1 MRLLSLLLALGV
13 VAPLP
18 SQSPQDLVDRAVAA
32 FEGGRGTE
40 ALEAFDALVKLIPA
54 VKPELWQRGI
64 ILFDLGRYKE
74 CAAQFADFRTL
85 ATDDVENTAWH
96 YFCTAKAEGP
106 LAARLA
112 VFRTGPD
119 PRVMRPEVYAMLM
132 GQLTPDQV
140 IERAGSIPI
149 AQFYAH
155 LYVGLYLESHGD
167 VKAALTHLTAAAGE
181 QYREYGGFMNITA
194 RVHRE
199 TLAKAVGR

>member
-1 MRLLSLLLALGV
+1 MVLLSLV
-13 VAPLP
+13 VASFLAVPVLA
-18 SQSPQDLVDRAVAA
+18 QSPQDYVDRAVAA
-32 FEGGRGTE
+32 FEAGRGTD
-40 ALEAFDALVKLIPA
+40 ALAAFDALVKLVPA

-85 ATDDVENTAWH
+85 VTDDVENTAWH

-112 VFRTGPD
+112 IFKTGRD

-132 GQLTPDQV
+132 GQLTPEQV
-140 IERAGSIPI
+140 IERAGSVPI

-155 LYVGLYLESHGD
+155 LYVGLYLEAQGD
-167 VKAALTHLTAAAGE
+167 TKAALTHLTAAADE

-199 TLAKAVGR
+199 TLAKAGTR